1 MLTMAAWLLGQRH
14 YDDAVR
20 IHGYQMP
27 LRALVVHS
35 TDRCAVPD
43 RSL

>member
-1 MLTMAAWLLGQRH
+1 MAAWLLGQR
-14 YDDAVR
+14 YLDDAVR

-35 TDRCAVPD
+35 TDRCALLD
-43 RSL
+43 RRL